1 VGDKSEVRRIRQRV
15 SKLARIRAISKG
27 GRAGGSGSI
36 KADGENVTVSHRR
49 GVVLP
54 IYEHVLQVLYSVCVA
69 PAGAGHQ
76 VAEASR
82 LALKGEGEGGMGCG
96 GDGDRK
102 G

>member
-1 VGDKSEVRRIRQRV
+1 M
-15 SKLARIRAISKG
+15 SKLAGIRVISKG

-36 KADGENVTVSHRR
+36 KADGESVTVSHRR

-54 IYEHVLQVLYSVCVA
+54 IYEHVLQVLYSVCVT

-82 LALKGEGEGGMGCG
+82 LTLNGEGEGGMGWG